1 MIRSTDRILTTH
13 SGSLPR
19 PRDLLAPLH
28 AKDAGDAYD
37 RTALAE
43 RVRASVR
50 DVVRRQADLG
60 IDIVD
65 DGEHSKSSFAMY
77 ARARFG
83 GLERTKEPQPH
94 TVAATRDSLAFP
106 DVYDEMRVMFGARAA
121 ASGRP
126 RGMTALVCTGPV
138 KYTGQAE
145 VAADVDNLKSAV
157 AGTGIKEAFV
167 TAISPTNLELY
178 FRNDYYKSE
187 EEHLAALADAMRE
200 EYQAIIDAGF
210 LLQIDDPRLITH
222 YNRDPKLSMEDC
234 RKFIALRVDMLNHAL
249 RGIPEERVR
258 FHTCYSVNVGPRV
271 HDLELKHYVDLML
284 KINAQAYSIE
294 ASNPRHEHEWQVW
307 EEVKLPPGK
316 ILIPGVVSHC
326 VYQVEHP
333 ELVAQRIERFARV
346 VGRDNVIAGNDCG
359 FATSAAG
366 DEVHSDVAWAKLAS
380 LVEGARLASQRLW

>member
-1 MIRSTDRILTTH
+1 MMRSTDRVLTTH

-28 AKDAGDAYD
+28 AKDAGDPYD
-37 RTALAE
+37 RAALAQ

-60 IDIVD
+60 IDVVD

-83 GLERTKEPQPH
+83 GLERTTKPQAH
-94 TVAATRDSLAFP
+94 VGSATRDSLAFP
-106 DVYDEMRVMFGARAA
+106 EVYEEMRVMFGARTA

-126 RGMTALVCTGPV
+126 RGMTALICTGPIKYIGQIEV
-138 KYTGQAE
+138 K
-145 VAADVDNLKSAV
+145 ADIDNLKNAL
-157 AGTGIKEAFV
+157 AGTDVKEAFI
-167 TAISPTNLELY
+167 TAISPTNLEMY
-178 FRNDYYKSE
+178 FHNEYYKSE
-187 EEHLAALADAMRE
+187 EEHLAALADAMNE
-200 EYQAIIDAGF
+200 EYRAIVDAGF
-210 LLQIDDPRLITH
+210 LLQVDDPRLITH
-222 YNRDPKLSMEDC
+222 YNRDPTLSIADC
-234 RKFIALRVDMLNHAL
+234 RKFIALRIEMLNHAL
-249 RGIPEERVR
+249 RGIPEDRVR

-271 HDLELKHYVDLML
+271 HDLELRHYVDLML
-284 KINAQAYSIE
+284 KIKAQAYSIE

-316 ILIPGVVSHC
+316 ILIPGAVSHC

-333 ELVAQRIERFARV
+333 ELVAQRLERFARV
-346 VGRDNVIAGNDCG
+346 IGRDNVIAGNDCG

-366 DEVHSDVAWAKLAS
+366 DEVHPEVAWAKLAS
-380 LVEGARLASQRLW
+380 LVEGARLVSNRL